1 MLKWDVSNTVKYEK
15 IFHILT
21 RQYTNVNY
29 LSDTENSLSNTL
41 NAVHVCDLSHTNLS
55 FRTREELSAFKETSI
70 DTNAYNIT

>member
-1 MLKWDVSNTVKYEK
+1 MLYEK

-55 FRTREELSAFKETSI
+55 FKTTRRTFSLQRNLHRH
-70 DTNAYNIT
+70 